1 MLFQSVAPLAADYN
15 VMASGIRCRPQEMN
29 AAVLPSPNVDG
40 KTMLIATLVGRGVFK
55 AIALIGA
62 FVLMIAVWF
71 WDALLLT
78 VAADANLRLVKAV
91 TSLLPLDWPSK
102 VESALRILGADRA
115 LLLIEGVAAAKII
128 MLSLAYPFRR
138 PRP

>member
-1 MLFQSVAPLAADYN
+1 
-15 VMASGIRCRPQEMN
+15 
-29 AAVLPSPNVDG
+29 
-40 KTMLIATLVGRGVFK
+40 MLIATLVGRGVFK

-71 WDALLLT
+71 CDASLLT
-78 VAADANLRLVKAV
+78 TAADANLRLVKAV

-102 VESALRILGADRA
+102 VESVLRILGADRA

-138 PRP
+138 PRPGTGASRRP

>member
-1 MLFQSVAPLAADYN
+1 MLN
-15 VMASGIRCRPQEMN
+15 
-29 AAVLPSPNVDG
+29 G
-40 KTMLIATLVGRGVFK
+40 KTMLIATLVGRGLFK

-71 WDALLLT
+71 WDASLLT

-91 TSLLPLDWPSK
+91 TSPLPLDWPSK
-102 VESALRILGADRA
+102 VESILRILGADRA

>member
-1 MLFQSVAPLAADYN
+1 MV
-15 VMASGIRCRPQEMN
+15 
-29 AAVLPSPNVDG
+29 
-40 KTMLIATLVGRGVFK
+40 LIAALVGRGVFK

-71 WDALLLT
+71 WDASPLT

-91 TSLLPLDWPSK
+91 TSFLPLDWPSK
-102 VESALRILGADRA
+102 VESVLRILGADRA
-115 LLLIEGVAAAKII
+115 LLLIEGVAATKII